1 MDTKAYKKKKILVFA
16 GTFEGH
22 KLAEAFWKKG
32 WQEKADFCVATC
44 YGTELLE
51 DIPGLSVM
59 EGRLKEED
67 MKRLLAEGS
76 YGMVIDATHPY
87 AKEVT
92 ENIRKACGQ
101 TEVSYVR
108 LFRERSGKIREG
120 VTEVDS
126 ISEAVELLNGHRE
139 ENIRKACGQTEVSY
153 VRLFRERS
161 GKIREG
167 VTEVDSISEAVE
179 LLNGHRE
186 RVLLTTGA
194 KELRK
199 YSGISYM
206 AERVFARVLPSAESI
221 AACHNAGIPA
231 GHIIAMQGPFSRE
244 MNLATMRQYG
254 CTYLVTKDTGKP
266 GGFDDKLAV
275 LEAGFQVIVIRRPS
289 AEQGDSFEEVM
300 KKAEAFYEE

>member
-59 EGRLKEED
+59 EGRLKEQD
-67 MKRLLAEGS
+67 MKRLLAESS

-92 ENIRKACGQ
+92 ENIKKAC
-101 TEVSYVR
+101 R
-108 LFRERSGKIREG
+108 
-120 VTEVDS
+120 
-126 ISEAVELLNGHRE
+126 
-139 ENIRKACGQTEVSY
+139 QTEVSY

-186 RVLLTTGA
+186 RVLLTTGV
-194 KELRK
+194 KELGK